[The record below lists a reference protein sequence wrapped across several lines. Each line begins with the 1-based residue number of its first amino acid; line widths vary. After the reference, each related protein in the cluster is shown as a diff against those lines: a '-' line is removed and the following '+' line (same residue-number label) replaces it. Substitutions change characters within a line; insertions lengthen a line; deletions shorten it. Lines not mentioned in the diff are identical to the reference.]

1 MRRGESVA
9 AWFWYFALYSFLGFL
24 VEVAFARVTRNPKKD
39 RKCLYFLPLCPV
51 YGLGVLAILALPA
64 AIRENPWLFFL
75 GVALSA
81 SGAEYL
87 MGLFYE
93 RVLGVAFWD
102 YSHLPLN
109 LHGRVCPLFSF
120 FWALLGSVAIPLV
133 HPQVQALI
141 SRIPPALTLPAFL
154 FLVMDVGFSVY
165 VLRRDKTT
173 DALLWYRHLPARG
186 PQQSIEK

>member
-1 MRRGESVA
+1 M
-9 AWFWYFALYSFLGFL
+9 
-24 VEVAFARVTRNPKKD
+24 
-39 RKCLYFLPLCPV
+39 
-51 YGLGVLAILALPA
+51 
-64 AIRENPWLFFL
+64 
-75 GVALSA
+75 
-81 SGAEYL
+81 
-87 MGLFYE
+87 
-93 RVLGVAFWD
+93 
-102 YSHLPLN
+102 
-109 LHGRVCPLFSF
+109 
-120 FWALLGSVAIPLV
+120 AIPLV